1 MSSRINP
8 YNTPMM
14 NEVWEDVNEFKTEFL
29 TTPYAGC
36 ITDGTG
42 NTKDYITLTYWVLNS
57 RYGIRHIANF
67 SIDQF
72 KLKLFTKMF
81 QFAPTWSKRLEIQE
95 KLRNLSE
102 TDILTGSKAIYN
114 SAQNPSTAPST
125 SSLDELTYI
134 NGQNTTNYKKSKMEA
149 YAQLWTVLDND
160 VTNDYLSQFEKLFSP
175 FASMQHPVLY
185 DYGELPEDED
195 EGE

>member
-8 YNTPMM
+8 YNTLMF
-14 NEVWEDVNEFKTEFL
+14 NEVWEDDDEFKTEFL

-42 NTKDYITLTYWVLNS
+42 TTKDYITLTYWVLNS
-57 RYGIRHIANF
+57 RYGIRHLANF

-72 KLKLFTKMF
+72 KLKLFTTMF

-95 KLRNLSE
+95 KLRALSE
-102 TDILTGSKAIYN
+102 TDLLTGSKAIYN
-114 SAQNPSTAPST
+114 QAQNPSTTPST
-125 SSLDELTYI
+125 SALDELTYI

-149 YAQLWTVLDND
+149 YGQLWELLNND
-160 VTNDYLSQFEKLFSP
+160 VTNDYLAKFDKLFSP
-175 FASMQHPVLY
+175 FASPQHPVLY
-185 DYGELPEDED
+185 DYGELPEED